1 MRKPTPVT
9 IPIMSNDKPSKCKL
23 MPGAKPPT
31 LNQVHK
37 CWTCATEPFA
47 TKPMPAINA
56 NKADKP
62 TEPTPIMAAT
72 FSGSLLRPAAKRIKP
87 MSGNNTVKYK

>member
-1 MRKPTPVT
+1 
-9 IPIMSNDKPSKCKL
+9 
-23 MPGAKPPT
+23 MPGSKPPT

-37 CWTCATEPFA
+37 CWTKTVWPLLVKAR
-47 TKPMPAINA
+47 PAIKA

-72 FSGSLLRPAAKRIKP
+72 FSDSLLRPAANRIKP
-87 MSGNNTVKYK
+87 MSGNKTVKYNVLIRASH